1 MIVFISSRVNDG
13 FSFCQLHFPL
23 PCPVCFA
30 DTHNVYDF
38 KGHFS
43 SYLRNVTTSI
53 QCTYIPVSDLLDV
66 LGVYQW
72 PIQPGGACWTGHSA
86 PLIKVNFSAFGFCDN
101 RVLWERVI
109 SPQPNLEDQGITL
122 SLVSIFRPGRNGCAL
137 ARVKDSS

>member
-43 SYLRNVTTSI
+43 SYLCNVTTSV

-86 PLIKVNFSAFGFCDN
+86 PLIKVNFSA
-101 RVLWERVI
+101 
-109 SPQPNLEDQGITL
+109 
-122 SLVSIFRPGRNGCAL
+122 LVSVITGFYGRGLSAL
-137 ARVKDSS
+137 SPTWRTRGSHLVWSLSFDLVEMGAP